1 MKTRIISGAV
11 GVVLLIITLIF
22 RATLVLDIV
31 MGLIALIASYEILNT
46 TRTIKAI
53 PFAVISAIYMVL
65 SMFTVRGYIGISF
78 TVITVIYTIL
88 FCICVLIE
96 YEKTNTIAD
105 ATILIDLL

>member
-65 SMFTVRGYIGISF
+65 SMFTVRGYIGISGQS
-78 TVITVIYTIL
+78 
-88 FCICVLIE
+88 
-96 YEKTNTIAD
+96 NP
-105 ATILIDLL
+105 